1 MRANVLI
8 VISFSLT
15 VIASTLVGCSARPN
29 AGTTDTVG
37 ATVGHD
43 TGGSAVGTSL
53 KIKSPHHVM
62 ISLADGTALSR
73 EQMAYV
79 IGLQD
84 KIASFWEPLPARL
97 KYSVGSEFTV
107 NRAGILQDNITNVSS
122 MGTRKAIQQCH
133 QAIILAGRSP
143 HFDPLPAQ
151 FKSDSQTFL
160 CEFVYNPSTASANPA
175 STDSAAK

>member
-29 AGTTDTVG
+29 AGTTDT
-37 ATVGHD
+37 
-43 TGGSAVGTSL
+43 VGTSL